1 MPLWGRQRGRDDVR
15 RPSPRPRCREG
26 GEEAMMQRLLDS
38 AGPSGKI
45 RKIREIIFVDA
56 NLLQSSMHV
65 RQIVDSADCG
75 ATEYKNLL
83 T

>member
-1 MPLWGRQRGRDDVR
+1 MFNY
-15 RPSPRPRCREG
+15 
-26 GEEAMMQRLLDS
+26 
-38 AGPSGKI
+38 
-45 RKIREIIFVDA
+45 FVDA